1 MAHFR
6 VPYCAWIKMSVRQ
19 RPWLEKRGRVELD
32 DVVPS
37 SNQVELERRDLKM
50 MNSRGNENAY
60 AYSRCYALF
69 SLALFGVPCL
79 DADDDLHL
87 SAFGVV
93 DALRILVM
101 ANEFLKGSMIATVE
115 VTVKR
120 KRIEKSAATL

>member
-1 MAHFR
+1 MGVH
-6 VPYCAWIKMSVRQ
+6 Q
-19 RPWLEKRGRVELD
+19 RPWPEKQGRVEFD

-37 SNQVELERRDLKM
+37 SNQVDLERRDLKM
-50 MNSRGNENAY
+50 MESRGNENAY
-60 AYSRCYALF
+60 SRCYTLF
-69 SLALFGVPCL
+69 SLTLFGVPCL